1 MRDEKGRF
9 VKGSKIGEEYRFKKG
24 VSSWSK
30 GLKRPGFGFQ
40 PGHEVSEEVRQK
52 LREANLG
59 ENSPSFGIKRSDETK
74 EKIRIT
80 KLRDKNP
87 HWNGGRKTMR
97 GYVYIL
103 KPEHPFNNN
112 GYVLEHRLVME
123 EALNRYLKPEE
134 VVHHINEIRDDNRLE
149 NLMLFENDG
158 KHKAYH
164 HQLRRLAMTVT

>member
-1 MRDEKGRF
+1 VPIPLPSLNRRLKMTFQKGH
-9 VKGSKIGEEYRFKKG
+9 KAIGGFKTRFKKG
-24 VSSWSK
+24 KDHINYGKHLSDEIK
-30 GLKRPGFGFQ
+30 
-40 PGHEVSEEVRQK
+40 QK
-52 LREANLG
+52 QSRAHLREN
-59 ENSPSFGIKRSDETK
+59 
-74 EKIRIT
+74 
-80 KLRDKNP
+80 NP
-87 HWNGGRKTMR
+87 NWNGGRKTMR

-103 KPEHPFNNN
+103 KPEHPFNNA

-123 EALNRYLKPEE
+123 KALNRYLKPEE